1 MKISEIF
8 GIVGVAEGSLLLMFV
23 LWGGSRYNAII
34 PKTTLQAFSTI
45 GFVVLMLFTLCFI
58 VAVEREPKN
67 KPEAQE

>member
-23 LWGGSRYNAII
+23 LWGGSRYNAIVSQSTI
-34 PKTTLQAFSTI
+34 QAFSII
-45 GFVVLMLFTLCFI
+45 GFVVFILFTICFI
-58 VAVEREPKN
+58 GAVEREPKN